1 MGKKSGYFHGEDCW
15 KKKTTQPL
23 IIFEMLS
30 LLVVFSKLSFLS
42 LFIFEDVKGR
52 TSANTLNVV
61 KKNSSILC
69 VMDSSKRKREGWHIH
84 AASQKNQ
91 PVKVNGQ
98 AVSPDSDHCNNE
110 ENMTISSMIQ
120 VQCHAY
126 RHHYRHTLWQIQP
139 SSSNK
144 TPAHPCAALCC
155 NVTNPML
162 VQTADRR
169 SFWNLSGCCKRFLPQ
184 YCLSSELFSEILFNS
199 SPLTLF
205 FFCWVVKREV
215 GGRGRW
221 GRETL

>member
-1 MGKKSGYFHGEDCW
+1 MENKSGYFHGEDCW

-69 VMDSSKRKREGWHIH
+69 VIDSSKRKREGWHIH

-98 AVSPDSDHCNNE
+98 AVSPDSDHYNNE
-110 ENMTISSMIQ
+110 EYMTISSMIQ

-126 RHHYRHTLWQIQP
+126 RHHFRHTLWQIRP

-144 TPAHPCAALCC
+144 TPAHPCAALRCAVLQC
-155 NVTNPML
+155 YESHVGTDSWP
-162 VQTADRR
+162 QI
-169 SFWNLSGCCKRFLPQ
+169 FLKPIRV
-184 YCLSSELFSEILFNS
+184 L
-199 SPLTLF
+199 
-205 FFCWVVKREV
+205 
-215 GGRGRW
+215 
-221 GRETL
+221 